1 MKSEVNLIFMG
12 TPEFALPSL
21 KALLEEN
28 YQLKAVVTQPD
39 RPRGRGGKI
48 KVSPVKG
55 EALKHGLK
63 VLQPTSLDSNF
74 LARLKSLKPD
84 IIVVVAYGK
93 ILPPDILKI
102 PPSGCINVHASL
114 LPRYRGAAP
123 VHRAIMNGEEITGV
137 TTMYMEEGM
146 DTGDIILQEETKID
160 DNDTVGT
167 LHDRLAEK
175 GSKLLVKTLELVIEG
190 KALSRSQEEE
200 KASYAPPLK
209 REEELIDWEKSAA
222 EIFNKIRGMNPWPGA
237 YTFWKNKRL
246 KIWSSRIVDQ
256 EGLYNPGEI
265 VKVDQEGILVG
276 TGKGALLI
284 TDVQVSGGRR
294 MRAGEFIRG
303 KDIGA
308 GEVLEGR

>member
-48 KVSPVKG
+48 KVSPVKE

-74 LARLKSLKPD
+74 LARLKSLNPD
-84 IIVVVAYGK
+84 IMIVVAYGK

>member
-74 LARLKSLKPD
+74 SARLKSLKPD

-190 KALSRSQEEE
+190 KAPSRSQEEE